1 MTQLERILHVDDDED
16 IRTLTKMAL
25 ELVGK
30 YQVDQFPTGEATL
43 EHAGEINA
51 QLFLLDYMMPGMSGE
66 ELWRHLKEVPG
77 LEAVPVVFMTAK
89 TEAAFSERLKEMGA
103 LAVIMKPFEI
113 SELSAQIAGIWE
125 THQAGKSAG

>member
-1 MTQLERILHVDDDED
+1 MSKLERILHVDDDED

-30 YQVDQFPTGEATL
+30 YEVEQFPTGEAAL
-43 EHAGEINA
+43 ENPAGLTS

-66 ELWRHLKEVPG
+66 ELWRNLKSVPG
-77 LEAVPVVFMTAK
+77 LEDVPVVFMTAK
-89 TEAAFSERLKEMGA
+89 AEAAFSERLMEMGA

-113 SELSAQIAGIWE
+113 AELSAQIADIWE
-125 THQAGKSAG
+125 KYQAR

>member
-1 MTQLERILHVDDDED
+1 MGKLERILHVDDDED

-30 YQVDQFPTGEATL
+30 YEVEQFDSGESTL
-43 EHAGEINA
+43 ASAETLSA

-66 ELWRHLKEVPG
+66 ELWLRLKEVPG
-77 LEAVPVVFMTAK
+77 LEQVPVVFMTAK
-89 TEAAFSERLKEMGA
+89 TEAAFADRLKELGA

-113 SELSAQIAGIWE
+113 SELSAQVAEIWDQ
-125 THQAGKSAG
+125 HQAG

>member
-1 MTQLERILHVDDDED
+1 MSKLERILHVDDDED

-30 YQVDQFPTGEATL
+30 YQVEQFPTGAAAL
-43 EHAGEINA
+43 EQPEGLTA

-66 ELWRHLKEVPG
+66 ELWRRLKEVPG
-77 LEAVPVVFMTAK
+77 LETVPVVFMTAK
-89 TEAAFSERLKEMGA
+89 TEAAFAQRLMNMGA

-113 SELSAQIAGIWE
+113 SELSAQIAQIWDK
-125 THQAGKSAG
+125 HQAG

>member
-1 MTQLERILHVDDDED
+1 MGKLERILHVDDDED

-30 YQVDQFPTGEATL
+30 YEVEQFPTGEAALVDPEALT
-43 EHAGEINA
+43 A

-66 ELWRHLKEVPG
+66 ELWRNLKAVPG
-77 LEAVPVVFMTAK
+77 LENVPVIFMTAK
-89 TEAAFSERLKEMGA
+89 TEAAFSERLLGMGA

-113 SELSAQIAGIWE
+113 SELSAQIAEIWDK
-125 THQAGKSAG
+125 HQAG

>member
-1 MTQLERILHVDDDED
+1 MGKLERILHVDDDED

-30 YQVDQFPTGEATL
+30 YEVEQFATGEAAL
-43 EHAGEINA
+43 ENPDGLKA

-66 ELWRHLKEVPG
+66 ELWRNLREVPG
-77 LEAVPVVFMTAK
+77 LESVPVVFMTAK
-89 TEAAFSERLKEMGA
+89 TEAAFSERLMNMGA

-113 SELSAQIAGIWE
+113 SELSQQIADIWE
-125 THQAGKSAG
+125 QHLAH

>member
-1 MTQLERILHVDDDED
+1 MSKLERILHVDDDED

-30 YQVDQFPTGEATL
+30 FEVEQFASGEDTL
-43 EHAGEINA
+43 AHADTVTA

-66 ELWRHLKEVPG
+66 ELWLRLKEVPG
-77 LEAVPVVFMTAK
+77 LEQVPVVFMTAK
-89 TEAAFSERLKEMGA
+89 TEAAFAERLKEMGA

-113 SELSAQIAGIWE
+113 GELSAQVARIWDQHVAG
-125 THQAGKSAG
+125 

>member
-1 MTQLERILHVDDDED
+1 MNQLERILHVDDDED

-30 YQVDQFPTGEATL
+30 YEVEQFPTGEAAL
-43 EHAGEINA
+43 ENPEGLTS

-66 ELWRHLKEVPG
+66 ELWRHLKGVPG
-77 LEAVPVVFMTAK
+77 LEEVPVVFMTAK
-89 TEAAFSERLKEMGA
+89 TEAAFAERLMEMGA

-113 SELSAQIAGIWE
+113 SELSAQIAQIWE
-125 THQAGKSAG
+125 KHQAG

>member
-1 MTQLERILHVDDDED
+1 MSKLERILHVDDDED

-30 YQVDQFPTGEATL
+30 YQVEQFPTGEAAL
-43 EHAGEINA
+43 EHPEGLTA

-66 ELWRHLKEVPG
+66 ELWRRLKEVPG
-77 LEAVPVVFMTAK
+77 LETVPVVFMTAK
-89 TEAAFSERLKEMGA
+89 TEAAFAQRLMNMGA

-113 SELSAQIAGIWE
+113 SELSAQIAQIWDK
-125 THQAGKSAG
+125 HQVG

>member
-1 MTQLERILHVDDDED
+1 MGTLERILHVDDDED

-30 YQVDQFPTGEATL
+30 YQVEQFATGEDAL
-43 EHAGEINA
+43 AHSGELTA

-66 ELWRHLKEVPG
+66 ELWRRLKDVPG
-77 LEAVPVVFMTAK
+77 LEDVPVVFMTAK
-89 TEAAFSERLKEMGA
+89 TEEAFAERLLDMGA

-113 SELSAQIAGIWE
+113 SELSAQIAKIWE
-125 THQAGKSAG
+125 KSQAAT

>member
-1 MTQLERILHVDDDED
+1 MNKLERILHVDDDED

-30 YQVDQFPTGEATL
+30 YQVEQFPTGEAAL
-43 EHAGEINA
+43 EQPEGLNS

-66 ELWRHLKEVPG
+66 ELWRRLKDVPG

-89 TEAAFSERLKEMGA
+89 TEAAFAERLMNMGA

-113 SELSAQIAGIWE
+113 GELSAQIAQIWDK
-125 THQAGKSAG
+125 HQAG